1 MSITISLISGY
12 LLGSILFAGVIA
24 KIKGKD
30 VYKIG
35 SKNPGAANV
44 GRELGKRYGALVWI
58 LDMIKGI
65 IPMIIADKIF
75 HLSHFW
81 VTMAGVCAVCGHC
94 WPIWFKF
101 RGGKGVSTS
110 SAVFLYI
117 LPKSFLIAVFAYWF
131 VQKNN
136 RSVKRVVWT
145 FLITFLTV
153 LGIYYKEIKWLLP
166 ALVIFLGVGALA
178 NLDAIKE
185 MRRKHHTMKNEG

>member
-1 MSITISLISGY
+1 MNIAISLIFGY

-30 VYKIG
+30 IFEIG

-94 WPIWFKF
+94 WPLWFKF

-117 LPKSFLIAVFAYWF
+117 LPKSFLIALFAYWF

-136 RSVKRVVWT
+136 RSVKRVIWT
-145 FLITFLTV
+145 FLITFLIV

-166 ALVIFLGVGALA
+166 ALIIFLGVGTLA

-185 MRRKHHTMKNEG
+185 MRRKTSYNAK

>member
-1 MSITISLISGY
+1 MNIAISLIFGY

-30 VYKIG
+30 IFEIG

-94 WPIWFKF
+94 WPLWFKF

-117 LPKSFLIAVFAYWF
+117 LPKSFLIALFAYWF

-145 FLITFLTV
+145 FLITFLIV

-166 ALVIFLGVGALA
+166 ALIIFLGVGTLA

-185 MRRKHHTMKNEG
+185 MRRKTSYNAK

>member
-1 MSITISLISGY
+1 MNIAISLICGY

-24 KIKGKD
+24 KIKGKNIFE
-30 VYKIG
+30 IG

-44 GRELGKRYGALVWI
+44 GREFGKKYGALVWI

-65 IPMIIADKIF
+65 IPMLIADKIF

-81 VTMAGVCAVCGHC
+81 VTMSGVCAVCGHC

-117 LPKSFLIAVFAYWF
+117 LPKSFLIALFAYWF

-136 RSVKRVVWT
+136 RSARRVVWT
-145 FLITFLTV
+145 FLITFLMI

-166 ALVIFLGVGALA
+166 ALIIFLGVGALA

-185 MRRKHHTMKNEG
+185 MRRNIIQ